1 MAFRTLFFSV
11 VFLGALVACVLLVC
25 MIKFEQ
31 QPSSRNKGANGAKDA
46 QVSYSMNAD
55 GSIVLGSKVGDDG
68 VVHSGVISK

>member
-1 MAFRTLFFSV
+1 ML
-11 VFLGALVACVLLVC
+11 
-25 MIKFEQ
+25 KFEQ